1 MSRQF
6 RIFLVFA
13 TGIMVFFACYIFVVL
28 LQSEEKE
35 TRKQQ
40 VQLEEVWQYKAGEAQ
55 SKELA
60 KCLQNTSKVYS
71 RTWNRHCK
79 RLGKSPECPLPSYI
93 ANSLD
98 RLYQDDRNDCFRSTT
113 VKRSDFL

>member
-13 TGIMVFFACYIFVVL
+13 TGIMVFFACYVL
-28 LQSEEKE
+28 VICLQSYETVATKQEVQFEEAWHARMGTDQK
-35 TRKQQ
+35 
-40 VQLEEVWQYKAGEAQ
+40 
-55 SKELA
+55 KELS
-60 KCLQNTSKVYS
+60 KCLQNTRRIYS

-79 RLGKSPECPLPSYI
+79 RLGKNPDCPLPSYI

-98 RLYQDDRNDCFRSTT
+98 RLYQDDRKDCFRS
-113 VKRSDFL
+113 VMEKRSNL